1 MQHRGLALERTVPLL
16 PRVAAAMVSFCEAE
30 AAGVSEGLSVLP
42 GVRELLGALAGRP
55 SVLTGLVTGN
65 LEPIGWAKME
75 ALGLRK
81 LFSSSPLLGGF
92 SSDYCSNQLADHSI
106 DRAEFIRVAARK
118 AVAAGKLAP
127 AHRIV
132 HFGDTPNDIKAA
144 VSAGALP
151 VGLATGAFT
160 LAQLRRAAEE
170 AGVGKTAVL
179 VEGLKDTEGVLRAI
193 GL

>member
-1 MQHRGLALERTVPLL
+1 MQHRGLGLERTVPLL
-16 PRVAAAMVSFCEAE
+16 PRVAAAMVAFCEAE

-42 GVRELLGALAGRP
+42 GVRELLVALSNRP
-55 SVLTGLVTGN
+55 AVLTGLVTGN
-65 LEPIGWAKME
+65 LEPIGWAKMDS
-75 ALGLRK
+75 LGLKK
-81 LFSSSPLLGGF
+81 LFTQSPLLGGF

-118 AVAAGKLAP
+118 AVAAGRLAA

-144 VSAGALP
+144 AAAGALP

-160 LAQLRRAAEE
+160 LAELRRAAEE
-170 AGVGKTAVL
+170 AGVGRSAV
-179 VEGLKDTEGVLRAI
+179 VIEGLKDTEGVLRAI